1 MKFPTLAVI
10 TLCAAALSACT
21 TPVGPVQVTRF
32 VAEDARAKLAVGT
45 VSVVSAPGLGDQP
58 LALQSYKAAVAREL
72 VRLGYSE
79 VGTDTGDQI
88 AEVRVE
94 RFTERK
100 GGRRGPVTVGAGG
113 STGSYG
119 SGVGLGVGINL
130 GGGSGVKTATE
141 MGVIIRDRTTGKSI
155 WEGRASFIVDEKSP
169 LAGTDLGAA
178 AMAEALFADFPG
190 NDGETVRVEVAD

>member
-1 MKFPTLAVI
+1 MIKQFVFLSVLTAGTAALADAPTITKVEASRAGMGWRFDVTLAH
-10 TLCAAALSACT
+10 
-21 TPVGPVQVTRF
+21 P
-32 VAEDARAKLAVGT
+32 
-45 VSVVSAPGLGDQP
+45 
-58 LALQSYKAAVAREL
+58 
-72 VRLGYSE
+72 
-79 VGTDTGDQI
+79 DTGWDHYADGWELIDDAGNQI

-94 RFTERK
+94 RFTERE
-100 GGRRGPVTVGAGG
+100 GGRRSPVTVGAGG

-141 MGVIIRDRTTGKSI
+141 MGVVIRDRTTGDSI
-155 WEGRASFIVDEKSP
+155 WEGRASFVVDEKSP